1 MFVKAIRHSGIIIK
15 DIDKALDFYCNFLG
29 FKEIN
34 RGFLEYDECEKV
46 LGFEFGR
53 LTWIK
58 LQAIEGQLLE
68 LYLFDDYDNDVC
80 NSGLSHISFTVEN
93 IDNLCKQMKEKELQ
107 VLSKPTLDKSK
118 KHKVFFG
125 LDPDGNLIEF
135 VELQK

>member
-58 LQAIEGQLLE
+58 LQAEDAQLLE
-68 LYLFDDYDNDVC
+68 LYLFDDCDEEVC
-80 NSGLSHISFTVEN
+80 NSGLSHMSFTVEN
-93 IDNLCKQMKEKELQ
+93 IDNLHKQMKDRGLQ
-107 VLSKPTLDKSK
+107 VLSKPVLDKMK
-118 KHKVFFG
+118 KNKLFFG
-125 LDPDGNLIEF
+125 LDPDGNLTEF
-135 VELQK
+135 VEPQ